1 MLVGRVSSLTDQ
13 HILISI
19 DSMLRHRIAL
29 ILSSSIFILL
39 SSCVSESRELCPNME
54 QIGFAPTTEALRT
67 LEEGSERAEERCVGV
82 IPLQS
87 DAPGVPQLYLHLY
100 ESDLA
105 NTETTNTL
113 RAAPLTTDGLTSVGS
128 YAYTYAASETFE
140 GSLSRQTF
148 MNNLE
153 VTRASSWNTGLYW
166 PGADKKISFFCYAPY
181 NAMGVTIDGNPTA
194 DPSITY
200 STPTSVADQKDIVVA
215 TAMDLAGDSRQ
226 PVQLTFKHIL
236 TGIRFKV
243 GDKGILPG
251 TITRIHLKNVMPT
264 RVYNFVTATWAPQ
277 GVAPMPTNT
286 FSLDQEIALT
296 GQPGAAIGSEAET
309 FMMIPQRFVA
319 INQRSKIEVG
329 YRDSISGEEY
339 TLTASLAGQKWEP
352 GKMMTYKVSLS
363 SISAESVL
371 QLYDEAQSQYDTIA
385 HVTRQWQPADYVDLP
400 FRVKSYTKIVSS
412 QKTTYKPLSWR
423 AEFSTDEGASWS
435 STPPSWLVGFPQS
448 GPGTDS
454 ESAEEP
460 HTAQIQLQPSP
471 VYLGDYTL
479 RQAPPQSGIVD
490 LSEGHRDSNGHVMG
504 RTTANCYLVHAP
516 GTYRF
521 PMVYGNAYRDGQVN
535 ATAYTCSGRDAPNP
549 FRDGLNN
556 VISSPNLRSASQ
568 VALLWDDGCE
578 PVAPYKLKPQVQNVQ
593 LVKNPKGDGVDYI
606 QFTIPTEIYQAN
618 AVIAAKDATGTIIWS
633 WHIWVTPYR
642 SGYEHQASEREV
654 SNNGY
659 TYHLWNYALGHY
671 DYRRGYPERKVI
683 VRFTQQGGVSDTPRV
698 AYLHVLKDIYIP
710 TAPSREY
717 ACLYQWGRK
726 DPFSTKYYRLIEEST
741 SVTST
746 INRAVSLY
754 ESVRNPTSFV
764 TRGGVQVYTWYKWS
778 EVRGYALW
786 NTQQEDKVSLKISY
800 GIGRKSVYDPSP
812 VGYIVPP
819 NGLWGN
825 NIGVAECSYL
835 NVGLIWCTAG
845 AAIGDGINYWSSSPY
860 VYLDLNE
867 QSYALIK
874 DKSGFKDDMKAKSF
888 GFGVRPIREQW
899 P

>member
-1 MLVGRVSSLTDQ
+1 
-13 HILISI
+13 
-19 DSMLRHRIAL
+19 MLRHRIAL

-454 ESAEEP
+454 ESAEET

-490 LSEGHRDSNGHVMG
+490 LSEGHRDGNGRLMG

-521 PMVYGNAYRDGQVN
+521 PMVYGNAYLDGRVN
-535 ATAYTCSGRDAPNP
+535 AAAYTYFGKAAPHR
-549 FRDGLNN
+549 FRDGLDN
-556 VISSPNLRSASQ
+556 VILSPNLSSASQ

-578 PVAPYKLKPQVQNVQ
+578 PVAPYEPKPQVQNVQ

-642 SGYEHQASEREV
+642 SGYDHQASEREV
-654 SNNGY
+654 INNGY

-671 DYRRGYPERKVI
+671 DYRCGYPERKVI

-698 AYLHVLKDIYIP
+698 AYLHVLKEILLFES
-710 TAPSREY
+710 SREY
-717 ACLYQWGRK
+717 ACLYQCGRK
-726 DPFSTKYYRLIEEST
+726 DPFSTKYYRLIKKS
-741 SVTST
+741 SNVAST
-746 INRAVSLY
+746 IDGAVSLY
-754 ESVRNPTSFV
+754 KSVRNPIAFV
-764 TRGGVQVYTWYKWS
+764 TRGRTQIFTWYEWAGMS
-778 EVRGYALW
+778 GYALW
-786 NTQQEDKVSLKISY
+786 NTQQGGNNV
-800 GIGRKSVYDPSP
+800 GRKSVYDPSP
-812 VGYIVPP
+812 VGYMVPP
-819 NGLWGN
+819 NGLWGKN
-825 NIGVAECSYL
+825 PDVSEFSYL
-835 NVGLIWCTAG
+835 NVGFISCMKGLAG
-845 AAIGDGINYWSSSPY
+845 APDAAIGDGINYWSSY
-860 VYLDLNE
+860 IYTNE

-874 DKSGFKDDMKAKSF
+874 DKSSFKVVAKAMSF
-888 GFGVRPIREQW
+888 GYAVRPIREQW